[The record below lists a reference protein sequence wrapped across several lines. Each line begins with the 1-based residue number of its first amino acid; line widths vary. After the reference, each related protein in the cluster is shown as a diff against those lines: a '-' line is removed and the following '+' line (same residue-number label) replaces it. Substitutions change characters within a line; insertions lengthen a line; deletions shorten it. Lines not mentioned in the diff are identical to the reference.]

1 MAARTYSKATVESS
15 YPDIYTTIG
24 WQIAE
29 LEDVISK
36 LNTVKDK
43 WDEVVRSSEP
53 FYNNFITDLDNLIT
67 HLNGY
72 KSYMET
78 KGSQLQQYA
87 KWAD

>member
-1 MAARTYSKATVESS
+1 MAARTYDKATVEGNH
-15 YPDIYTTIG
+15 PAIYNTIG
-24 WQIAE
+24 WQISE
-29 LEDVISK
+29 LTDVISK

-43 WDEVVRSSEP
+43 WDEVVYSNEP

-78 KGSQLQQYA
+78 KGSQLEQYA